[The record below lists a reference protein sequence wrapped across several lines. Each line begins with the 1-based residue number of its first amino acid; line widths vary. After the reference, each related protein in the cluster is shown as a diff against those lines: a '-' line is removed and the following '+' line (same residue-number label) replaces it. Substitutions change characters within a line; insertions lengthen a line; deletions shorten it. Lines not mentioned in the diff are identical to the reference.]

1 MPEVKADY
9 ENALHRNLK
18 DVKGAQAD
26 KMFGYP
32 VYKANDT
39 MAVSVV
45 KDGIIA
51 RVGEQRAKELIGKG
65 GVKAYEPQP
74 GRVWKDWVLMT
85 GDFDKHKDLFKQ
97 AIDFTAKMPKQEK
110 AAGGRRKKAAAAE
123 DKSSGGRKT
132 TTAGGSKGKS
142 SAGKKEEA
150 ADKPKS
156 RSRKS

>member
-18 DVKGAQAD
+18 DVKGAQAG

-74 GRVWKDWVLMT
+74 GRVWKDWVLLT
-85 GDFDKHKDLFKQ
+85 GDFDKHKDVFKQ
-97 AIDFTAKMPKQEK
+97 AIENTSKMPKEK
-110 AAGGRRKKAAAAE
+110 AAGGRKKAAAPA
-123 DKSSGGRKT
+123 KSSSSSSSSPKKS
-132 TTAGGSKGKS
+132 AKSSSSSSSGSSAPKKKGK
-142 SAGKKEEA
+142 
-150 ADKPKS
+150 
-156 RSRKS
+156 

>member
-1 MPEVKADY
+1 MPEVNAVY
-9 ENALHRNLK
+9 ENALHKNLK

-85 GDFDKHKDLFKQ
+85 GDFDKHKEVFKQ
-97 AIDFTAKMPKQEK
+97 AIEHTSKMPKQEK
-110 AAGGRRKKAAAAE
+110 AAGGRRSKAASNGGGKRGKKSAAGAQAAE
-123 DKSSGGRKT
+123 QPKKRARKSS
-132 TTAGGSKGKS
+132 
-142 SAGKKEEA
+142 
-150 ADKPKS
+150 
-156 RSRKS
+156 

>member
-1 MPEVKADY
+1 MPEVKAEY
-9 ENALHRNLK
+9 ENALHKNLK
-18 DVKGAQAD
+18 DVKGAEAG

-74 GRVWKDWVLMT
+74 GRVWKDWVLLT
-85 GDFDKHKDLFKQ
+85 GDFDKHKDVFKQ
-97 AIDFTAKMPKQEK
+97 AIENTSKMPKQEK
-110 AAGGRRKKAAAAE
+110 AAGGRKKAAAAE
-123 DKSSGGRKT
+123 DKSSGGKKSSSSSSSSSKSKSAPKKR
-132 TTAGGSKGKS
+132 GSK
-142 SAGKKEEA
+142 
-150 ADKPKS
+150 
-156 RSRKS
+156 

>member
-1 MPEVKADY
+1 VPEVKADY

-18 DVKGAQAD
+18 DVKGAQAG

-74 GRVWKDWVLMT
+74 GRVWKDWVLLT
-85 GDFDKHKDLFKQ
+85 GDFDKHKDVFKQ
-97 AIDFTAKMPKQEK
+97 AIDNTAKMPKEK
-110 AAGGRRKKAAAAE
+110 AASGRKKAAAAE
-123 DKSSGGRKT
+123 DKSSGGK
-132 TTAGGSKGKS
+132 KS
-142 SAGKKEEA
+142 SSSSSSSSKSKSSPKKRSGK
-150 ADKPKS
+150 
-156 RSRKS
+156 